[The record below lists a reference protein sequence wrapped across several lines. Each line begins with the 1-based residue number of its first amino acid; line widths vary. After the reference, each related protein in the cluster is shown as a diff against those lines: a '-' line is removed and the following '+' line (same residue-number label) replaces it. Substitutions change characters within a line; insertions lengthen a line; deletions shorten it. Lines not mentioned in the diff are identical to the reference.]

1 MGSVFTR
8 PSYISYF
15 LSESY
20 ATLSDHINILQQEN
34 DIENYVNE
42 VQMQIQGRVES
53 KNNLGE
59 AYISPKPHNDIF
71 MYKTVEKMN
80 KHIIFSLAFNG

>member
-42 VQMQIQGRVES
+42 VQMQR
-53 KNNLGE
+53 
-59 AYISPKPHNDIF
+59 H
-71 MYKTVEKMN
+71 KTVLKA
-80 KHIIFSLAFNG
+80 KIIWGRPTSALSHTMTFLCIKQLKR